1 MKHSGKEA
9 LMNKFAL
16 YVTVTFGTAGFILVW
31 SFLWAVVV
39 SWAWN
44 MSMPHISGGRL
55 PTIDYWQAY
64 GLSVVCTLVKST
76 ATATAK
82 D

>member
-1 MKHSGKEA
+1 
-9 LMNKFAL
+9 MNKFAL
-16 YVTVTFGTAGFILVW
+16 YVTVTFGMAGFILVW
-31 SFLWAVVV
+31 AFLWSIVV

-44 MSMPHISGGRL
+44 LSMPHISSGRL
-55 PTIDYWQAY
+55 PAIDYWQAY
-64 GLSVVCTLVKST
+64 GLILVTSLIKST